1 MKYKVTLNNRV
12 YEVEVEAG
20 EAMLVDEYALS
31 APAAPAP
38 AVPAAAPVAAAPPAP
53 APAPST
59 SELRAAVCANALQYV
74 GCRYV
79 WGGKTPAGFDCSG
92 LVCYI
97 MAQYGY
103 GLPHYSAAQAGCG
116 TPIGLGDVQPGDLV
130 FYSNNGAGIGHVGI
144 YIGGGNIV
152 HAVSEAVGVQV
163 YPMYYKTPCAATRI
177 LP

>member
-1 MKYKVTLNNRV
+1 MRDRYGRWMEGKKRV
-12 YEVEVEAG
+12 
-20 EAMLVDEYALS
+20 
-31 APAAPAP
+31 
-38 AVPAAAPVAAAPPAP
+38 VP
-53 APAPST
+53 
-59 SELRAAVCANALQYV
+59 
-74 GCRYV
+74 
-79 WGGKTPAGFDCSG
+79 GGD
-92 LVCYI
+92 L
-97 MAQYGY
+97 
-103 GLPHYSAAQAGCG
+103 CG